1 MQASVNKG
9 SIRLADNGARLAGR
23 LAQLHGDISRQQ
35 ELVQM
40 FAEQKALDAVEN
52 EQHQASAASHGNEPP
67 SPQGQNMLLPSLPS
81 SVTAHHAQQANQVTF
96 SRQDESD
103 ARLSA
108 ARAEGNADQRQDTKG
123 RHLRPH
129 SGRQSRHDEQPRDL
143 DMRGRHSARQGHGD
157 PNHSPRKGR
166 QINEQDTRY
175 IALLCAQMHS
185 QELQWYMYQLCQ
197 CCTVSVTMLLR
208 CSFVAQLDLAEV
220 TVY

>member
-1 MQASVNKG
+1 VQASVTKG

-40 FAEQKALDAVEN
+40 FAEQKALDAAEN
-52 EQHQASAASHGNEPP
+52 EQHQASALLHGNEPP
-67 SPQGQNMLLPSLPS
+67 SPQGQNTLLPSQPS
-81 SVTAHHAQQANQVTF
+81 SVPAHHAQQADQVTS
-96 SRQDESD
+96 SRQDQSD
-103 ARLSA
+103 ARQSA

-129 SGRQSRHDEQPRDL
+129 SGRQSRRDAQPRDL

-157 PNHSPRKGR
+157 PSHSPTKGR

-175 IALLCAQMHS
+175 IALVYAQVHS
-185 QELQWYMYQLCQ
+185 QGSQ
-197 CCTVSVTMLLR
+197 
-208 CSFVAQLDLAEV
+208 
-220 TVY
+220 